1 MCYIEVILFFKFKI
15 SNPNKIQFLN
25 NWQFTTKKNHF
36 SVIFSFLNYKVIED
50 NKKKCKSKRSEF
62 LKIDSWL
69 PKQYSISCKKK
80 KKGKIQTKYSFWKLT
95 VSYQTKKKLLW
106 THEITFKYANDN
118 SASLFSVDP
127 PLSSVCELPVVPGP
141 CKALESRYYYN
152 SSKRRCETFFY
163 GGCCG
168 NANNFK
174 TLVACTNTCSL
185 TL

>member
-1 MCYIEVILFFKFKI
+1 MLSVLVLTLVQGQTPAPPFPAPDCPI
-15 SNPNKIQFLN
+15 SYRTKPGQCSSQDGSICDCDEN
-25 NWQFTTKKNHF
+25 NVRCSHDGECPG
-36 SVIFSFLNYKVIED
+36 NYKCCEWGCGCRAMCVPPGVTD
-50 NKKKCKSKRSEF
+50 
-62 LKIDSWL
+62 W
-69 PKQYSISCKKK
+69 P
-80 KKGKIQTKYSFWKLT
+80 
-95 VSYQTKKKLLW
+95 
-106 THEITFKYANDN
+106 
-118 SASLFSVDP
+118 VDP

>member
-1 MCYIEVILFFKFKI
+1 M
-15 SNPNKIQFLN
+15 
-25 NWQFTTKKNHF
+25 
-36 SVIFSFLNYKVIED
+36 FSFLNYKVIED

-62 LKIDSWL
+62 LKIDRWL

-80 KKGKIQTKYSFWKLT
+80 RKVKFKWNTVFENWQFPTK
-95 VSYQTKKKLLW
+95 QKKLLW